1 MNVMER
7 IVNILIGVF
16 LICMCLLMA
25 LVPETGYLLMALIL
39 TFLLLLAGIRY
50 LLYYLTMA
58 RHMVGGKTILFY
70 GIITLDVGLIALSFA
85 GIPEFYLLYLLI
97 YYGFTGAIQL
107 LRALEAKKYGASS
120 WRLNL
125 VTGIINV
132 AVAVLCICFIRSTTA
147 ALYVFCVGLFYSA
160 CVRIVTA
167 FRRTTVV
174 YIQ

>member
-16 LICMCLLMA
+16 LIFMCLLMA

-132 AVAVLCICFIRSTTA
+132 GVAVLCICFIRSTTV
-147 ALYVFCVGLFYSA
+147 ALYVFCLGLFYSA

-167 FRRTTVV
+167 FRRTAVV